1 MRLCPKCNAPVARNQ
16 RCPRCGT
23 TKARGYSDPA
33 YQRARARVLA
43 DNPACTYCGQPADTA
58 DHLVPIAEGGDHE
71 QLVSSCRSCNSRKA
85 DR

>member
-1 MRLCPKCNAPVARNQ
+1 MRLCLKCSGPVARNQ

-43 DNPACTYCGQPADTA
+43 DNPTCVYCGRPADTA
-58 DHLVPIAEGGDHE
+58 DHVIALAEGGTHD
-71 QLVSSCRSCNSRKA
+71 QLVSCCRSCNGRKA